1 MTIAGKVA
9 DKIVNSH
16 HMVIENRLCS
26 RFRTPKSDCSLC
38 ADICPVNA
46 VSVSEKCAE
55 IQGGCTDCGVCIS
68 VCPNGAFSVNGR
80 DDKRIA
86 EEIGSRVKGQGIKK
100 FRISCEYGDETSDLI
115 LPCLSRLT
123 EALLL
128 EPIKAGASD
137 VEILRP
143 LCEGCSNKK
152 AAPQLERVVMQ
163 IRNLS
168 GLLGIKEDCIS
179 VSSVEFRENKNSEL
193 RTPNSE
199 LQQISRREF
208 FGSFRN
214 KAIEVALAAI
224 PENGDRDNGR
234 HEIFRD
240 VIQNKTENYKR
251 SMLLASIKD
260 IRSRVNSALRAPHSA
275 LDINK
280 HEVPSADCIVAELEV
295 NSGCTACGVCAT
307 LCPAGAITGQWTDGH
322 YRLSYKPALCTN
334 CKVCVEVCMPKAI
347 KIKDRVSPGLLFGM
361 EEAILFKAEKKNCVV
376 CGNNFVR
383 GESEICP
390 LCEHIHKKQMA
401 AVKNLFKKE
410 V

>member
-46 VSVSEKCAE
+46 VSVSERCAE

-68 VCPNGAFSVNGR
+68 ACPNGAFSVNGR
-80 DDKRIA
+80 DDKKIS
-86 EEIGSRVKGQGIKK
+86 EEIGSRVKGQGINK
-100 FRISCEYGDETSDLI
+100 FRISCEYGDESSDLI

-137 VEILRP
+137 VELLRP
-143 LCEGCSNKK
+143 QCERCSNKR
-152 AAPQLERVVMQ
+152 AAPQLDRVVLQ
-163 IRNLS
+163 IRNFS

-179 VSSVEFRENKNSEL
+179 ISRVEFREARNSEL

-199 LQQISRREF
+199 LKSVSRREF

-214 KAIEVALAAI
+214 KAIEVALAAV

-240 VIQNKTENYKR
+240 VIQNKAENYKR
-251 SMLLASIKD
+251 LMLLTSIKD
-260 IRSRVNSALRAPHSA
+260 IRSKVNNALRTPHSA
-275 LDINK
+275 FDIDK
-280 HEVPSADCIVAELEV
+280 PEVPSADCIVAELEAS
-295 NSGCTACGVCAT
+295 SGCTACGVCAT
-307 LCPAGAITGQWTDGH
+307 LCPAGAIMEQWTEGH

-347 KIKDRVSPGLLFGM
+347 KIKDRVSLGLLLGM

-376 CGNNFVR
+376 CGNNFVS

>member
-46 VSVSEKCAE
+46 VAISEKCAE

-68 VCPNGAFSVNGR
+68 ACPNGAFSVNGR
-80 DDKRIA
+80 DDKKIS

-100 FRISCEYGDETSDLI
+100 YRISCEYGDETADLI

-137 VEILRP
+137 VVILRP
-143 LCEGCSNKK
+143 LCEGCSYKK
-152 AAPQLERVVMQ
+152 AAPQLDRVLKQ
-163 IRNLS
+163 TWGLYE
-168 GLLGIKEDCIS
+168 LLGIKEDSLFVKRIA
-179 VSSVEFRENKNSEL
+179 FRGDKNPEL

-260 IRSRVNSALRAPHSA
+260 IRSKVNSALRTPHTA

-295 NSGCTACGVCAT
+295 NSGCTACGVCAA
-307 LCPAGAITGQWTDGH
+307 LCPAGAITGQWTEGH

-334 CKVCVEVCMPKAI
+334 CKACVEVCMPKAI
-347 KIKDRVSPGLLFGM
+347 KIKDSVSLNLLLGM
-361 EEAILFKAEKKNCVV
+361 EEVILFKAEKKSCVV
-376 CGNNFVR
+376 CRNNFVR

-390 LCEHIHKKQMA
+390 LCEHIHNRQMA